1 MFAKMRPFFGLTSAR
16 PLYSKRSERITRAKL
31 FFDVIAQD
39 AQVYC
44 GGERPG
50 ILFYILSL
58 LGFNAFSAVL
68 FYRLDSALYDK
79 GLPWSVL
86 AKLMRRWNQVLNACE
101 IFPQAKIGPGLYVP
115 YPIGVGAGPI
125 TAGRN
130 LTILPHSIL
139 TIRDRSRQLIIERYP
154 SFGDNVTIGPS
165 AVVLGPVVI
174 GDNVVI
180 GAGAIVHKDVPT
192 GCRAVGNPARVITPE
207 IVAAC
212 HAPSTPAQKS

>member
-1 MFAKMRPFFGLTSAR
+1 MFAKMRPFFDLISIR
-16 PLYSKRSERITRAKL
+16 PLYRKRSERATRL
-31 FFDVIAQD
+31 TQFFEVIAQD

-44 GGERPG
+44 AGERPS
-50 ILFYILSL
+50 ILFYIVSL

-68 FYRLDSALYDK
+68 LFRLDSALYDK

-101 IFPQAKIGPGLYVP
+101 IFPQARIGPGLYVP

-174 GDNVVI
+174 GDGVVI
-180 GAGAIVHKDVPT
+180 GAGAIVHKDVPA

-207 IVAAC
+207 TVA
-212 HAPSTPAQKS
+212 STQAHKS